1 MRHLHFDYWTPDMTI
16 LGMKLVNTNIPQE
29 DTEFAPTLSQWT
41 WVSVEIPLADY
52 AIDLSAITQFLWDS
66 AAGPDGTVF
75 IDNLYFHN

>member
-1 MRHLHFDYWTPDMTI
+1 MTI

-29 DTEFAPTLSQWT
+29 DTEFAPTLYQWT